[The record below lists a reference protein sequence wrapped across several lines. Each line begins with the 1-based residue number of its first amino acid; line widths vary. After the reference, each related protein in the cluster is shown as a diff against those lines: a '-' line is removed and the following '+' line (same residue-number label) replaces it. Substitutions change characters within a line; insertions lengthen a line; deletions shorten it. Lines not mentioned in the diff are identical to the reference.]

1 MAPMYILATQI
12 SPMRTTCA
20 LKLRCIRTYEVR
32 ERRSSEVVKCR
43 ECVFHD
49 IEGNVLHAHIPR
61 EHVVKFQNQFVEG
74 KVYCL
79 KNFLV
84 VTNFYT
90 YKTSNNKFMVK
101 FNYSTIVKQYKNI
114 NFPRHMFRLKSFK
127 DLKAADQVD
136 EKELID
142 FIGRIVEIY
151 SPIEKVIA
159 GRPSRLIDFL
169 IEDAN
174 GDEMKCT
181 VWDDHVDKVDS
192 WVKSCYNTGD
202 TKISSSYDAT
212 QIFIN
217 EDIPE
222 IHEFRER
229 ICGEK
234 TPLRS
239 ICSMTSLSAANT
251 LDTFNSGSMIMST
264 ITDVYDKKQ
273 YGDYWVVAK
282 IVGIEGGL
290 DWCYNSCKTQG
301 CSKKLT
307 LNTKGFYDCYKCN
320 RTWAEG
326 TLRYRIKVR
335 VVDRNGNA
343 PFLIWDRECRELIGM
358 SAADLRDKYP
368 QENQLLPNEI
378 LSLCSMTLIWK
389 IAVRKEQFDNLHNAF
404 GVMKIINDTKLIDSY
419 CPELLDNF
427 DNDPTSKLE
436 SNDCFES
443 DEEFLSEGE
452 AESPLAINATVKDV
466 VDLDSGVVK
475 RSLLDEF
482 SSTKNTAKKMLLEVK
497 LEKTIEDTI

>member
-74 KVYCL
+74 KV
-79 KNFLV
+79 
-84 VTNFYT
+84 
-90 YKTSNNKFMVK
+90 
-101 FNYSTIVKQYKNI
+101 
-114 NFPRHMFRLKSFK
+114 HMFRLKSFK

-142 FIGRIVEIY
+142 VIGRVVEIY
-151 SPIEKVIA
+151 SPIEKVIG

-192 WVKSCYNTGD
+192 CLFLKAGE

-239 ICSMTSLSAANT
+239 ICSMTSLSTANT
-251 LDTFNSGSMIMST
+251 LDTFNISSMIMST

-273 YGDYWVVAK
+273 GLYDY
-282 IVGIEGGL
+282 
-290 DWCYNSCKTQG
+290 
-301 CSKKLT
+301 
-307 LNTKGFYDCYKCN
+307 YKCN

-335 VVDRNGNA
+335 VVDMNGNA

-358 SAADLRDKYP
+358 STADLRDKYP
-368 QENQLLPNEI
+368 QDNQLLPNEI

-389 IAVRKEQFDNLHNAF
+389 IDVRKEQFDNLHNAF
-404 GVMKIINDTKLIDSY
+404 AVMKIINDTKLIDSY

-443 DEEFLSEGE
+443 DEEFLSKGE
-452 AESPLAINATVKDV
+452 AESPLAINATGKDV

-475 RSLLDEF
+475 RCLLDEF

-497 LEKTIEDTI
+497 LEKTTEDTV